1 MRVECSDTA
10 TEQHQC
16 SGNGVSSISLTAQ
29 TRCSSLEQQRNA
41 TVGPT
46 HGMNS
51 AAQPQQTGTA
61 RLVRRALRTLQG
73 RFRGPERGRPAPSS
87 AWGLSCPP
95 SSRQPM
101 VRPDIARCPDCGAP
115 SKFGAAGEP
124 ASKFGSKKEPC
135 ALRLRERLAGCSE
148 HTHCPLAAQLLGPFG
163 SSALSIGPRGPGLGL
178 EGAWPGPAR
187 PRRSGQLDS
196 CQAGSRLGLKR
207 ARAQVCTQGREE
219 TDNPAPDA
227 TRACPAHA
235 CRQLTAAL
243 AGPDARPLPAR

>member
-29 TRCSSLEQQRNA
+29 TRCSSLEQQRNT

-101 VRPDIARCPDCGAP
+101 VRPDIAGCPDCGAP

-124 ASKFGSKKEPC
+124 ASKFGSREPVC
-135 ALRLRERLAGCSE
+135 ALRERFAGALNRL
-148 HTHCPLAAQLLGPFG
+148 TALWPLSSSGPSGRALCRLGRV
-163 SSALSIGPRGPGLGL
+163 ALGL
-178 EGAWPGPAR
+178 AWKEHGPA
-187 PRRSGQLDS
+187 RRSGQLDS